1 MPFRITVMNP
11 SSQMVGDGPIE
22 KIIRN
27 IIDPANVRIPFG
39 RGTVNIVANDINITV
54 QISPDKWEF
63 SSEKSKAN

>member
-1 MPFRITVMNP
+1 
-11 SSQMVGDGPIE
+11 MVGDGPIE